1 MRGVKKAV
9 AVVVAVL
16 SVFGATAF
24 FGDDEPEPRYYTA
37 VFSRAVQL
45 FPGGKVRVV
54 GVDVGEITDVR
65 NIPGG
70 VEVAFR
76 VDDADVAIPANVEA
90 AIVPMS
96 LLGERYIQLLSS
108 TEAGPPLQSGAVI
121 PIERTAVPS
130 EPDELLRS
138 LQDYFGALDP
148 DVVGRFVG
156 NAANLLRG
164 TGAELNT
171 LIGEASSLVQTLSS
185 KRGDLAAIIVQFDR
199 LSRALA
205 TRQEG
210 IKDLIRTYNT
220 VAHTLT
226 GNRVALEGTI
236 TGLSDAAE
244 ELASLLL
251 QHRRPLNNDIRRL
264 TRTSRTISR
273 NIDAL
278 TQTGHWAKRLFSAA
292 SRAVDYDEDWLRLN
306 NQGQELAGLI
316 VMRLEERLMEW
327 CSELS
332 PVPDVCGTPRYWEQ
346 EVPAL
351 FCFDDTCA
359 EPPKHE
365 DTVEE
370 QLTDAI
376 ADVPALVDSLI
387 DRAQELSCADAP
399 DRAACLEKK
408 KALVKCARAG
418 NPGACLKRRAV
429 RISCAGEV
437 RACIER
443 AKRQD
448 IRELVEALLE
458 ETVGNPEELGA
469 AP

>member
-1 MRGVKKAV
+1 MKKAV
-9 AVVVAVL
+9 AVVLAAL
-16 SVFGATAF
+16 SLFGATAW
-24 FGDDEPEPRYYTA
+24 FGNEDQEPRHYTA
-37 VFSRAVQL
+37 VFSRAIQL

-76 VDDADVAIPANVEA
+76 VDDPDVPIPENVEA
-90 AIVPMS
+90 AIIPMS

-108 TEAGPPLQSGAVI
+108 TEAGPPLESGAVI

-148 DVVGRFVG
+148 DVVGRFVE

-171 LIGEASSLVQTLSS
+171 LIGEASSLIQTLSA

-226 GNRVALEGTI
+226 GNRAALEGTI
-236 TGLSDAAE
+236 TGLSDASE
-244 ELASLLL
+244 QLASLLL
-251 QHRRPLNNDIRRL
+251 QHRRPLHNDIRRL
-264 TRTSRTISR
+264 TRTSRTIST
-273 NIDAL
+273 NIE
-278 TQTGHWAKRLFSAA
+278 TFVQTGHWAKRLFTAA

-306 NQGQELAGLI
+306 NQGQELAALI

-327 CSELS
+327 CDDL
-332 PVPDVCGTPRYWEQ
+332 PAPAPDVCGTARYWER

-351 FCFDDTCA
+351 FCFDNTCV

-376 ADVPALVDSLI
+376 ADVPALVESLI
-387 DRAQELSCADAP
+387 DRAQELSCADAQ
-399 DRAACLEKK
+399 DRVACLEKK
-408 KALVKCARAG
+408 KALVKCAQAG
-418 NPGACLKRRAV
+418 NPEACLQRRAV
-429 RISCAGEV
+429 RISCAKEEDIG
-437 RACIER
+437 ACIDR

-448 IRELVEALLE
+448 IQELVEGLLE
-458 ETVGNPEELGA
+458 ETVGNPEGLGVV
-469 AP
+469 P